1 MIVIPAIDLKEG
13 KCVRLSQGRM
23 EEETVYSENPV
34 EIAKHWE
41 SKGAERLHIVD
52 LNGAVEGKPCHRSLI
67 EEIIRAVHI
76 PVEIGGGI
84 RDLPTMEDYLR
95 CGAQWVIL
103 GTAAIRNRRFLQ
115 EACQQFPGKVILGID
130 ARGGKV
136 AVKGWK
142 EETPMTAIEL
152 ARESEGMGLSAI
164 IFTDIER
171 DGMGTGLNMDSIR
184 NLSRSI
190 SIPVIASGGVS
201 KKEDI
206 ECLLELEPVG
216 VVGVI
221 IGRALYTGA
230 IDLEEAIRLTKKD
243 REIGR

>member
-1 MIVIPAIDLKEG
+1 MIVIPAIDLKDG
-13 KCVRLSQGRM
+13 KCVRLFQGRM
-23 EEETVYSENPV
+23 EQETVYSENPV
-34 EIAKHWE
+34 EMAKHWE

-52 LNGAVEGKPCHRSLI
+52 LNGAVQGKPCHRSLI
-67 EEIIRAVHI
+67 EEILRAVRI
-76 PVEIGGGI
+76 PVEVGGGI

-103 GTAAIRNRRFLQ
+103 GTAALHNRRLLK
-115 EACQQFPGKVILGID
+115 EGCKQFPDKVILGID

-142 EETPMTAIEL
+142 EETSVTAVEL
-152 ARESEGMGLSAI
+152 ARTFEGIGLSAI

-171 DGMGTGLNMDSIR
+171 DGMGTGLNVESIR
-184 NLSRSI
+184 HLSQSI
-190 SIPVIASGGVS
+190 SIPIIASGGVS

-206 ECLLELEPVG
+206 VGLLELEPEG

-221 IGRALYTGA
+221 VGRALYTGA
-230 IDLEEAIRLTKKD
+230 IDFEEAIRLTKK
-243 REIGR
+243 EGR